1 MKKGIDMFN
10 LAINGD
16 TLAAINLTAEEY
28 KTLQDIKGRVERY
41 QQENPD
47 WAVSP
52 ELKDYLHARANEE
65 THRINELNKIRQSFK

>member
-1 MKKGIDMFN
+1 MFN

-47 WAVSP
+47 WAVNN
-52 ELKDYLHARANEE
+52 ELKDYLNARANEE

>member
-1 MKKGIDMFN
+1 MFN
-10 LAINGD
+10 LTINGN
-16 TLAAINLTAEEY
+16 TLEAINLTSEEY
-28 KTLQDIKGRVERY
+28 KTLQDIKGRVDRY

-47 WAVSP
+47 WAVNN